1 MEQFT
6 LSTDSTCDLYLDFMR
21 ENRIYCAPLT
31 FTIEE
36 KDGTM
41 TDHLDRFESEAEYI
55 AFYDRLRKG
64 AYSRTTKLN
73 YQAHY
78 DHFLRLAQNGAKDV
92 LHFTI
97 SSGLSSTKDI
107 ARQAADDI
115 RKLFP
120 DFNVLVV
127 DPLTATVGQGA
138 LVTIALQWRDEG
150 KGVKETYDYV
160 LSLRQNIQHFIMADD
175 LNYLCRG
182 GRVSG
187 IGAAI
192 GGLLGVKPMLTFN
205 KEGKLEMLEK
215 NRGLK
220 KTMQS
225 MISKFDKMPLD
236 MNLKMIYIV
245 HTDNPEGARQLR
257 EMVVRKT
264 GVEPH
269 VSIMGPVIGSHLG
282 PGGLGFG
289 YFSTKERNAE

>member
-1 MEQFT
+1 MEKFT

-21 ENRIYCAPLT
+21 QNRIYCAPLT
-31 FTIEE
+31 FTIEGN
-36 KDGTM
+36 DGKM
-41 TDHLDRFESEAEYI
+41 TDYLDKFETESEYI
-55 AFYDRLRKG
+55 GFYNRLRGG

-73 YQAHY
+73 YQSHY
-78 DHFLRLAQNGAKDV
+78 DHFLRLAERGAKDV

-138 LVTIALQWRDEG
+138 LVTIAGEWRDSG
-150 KGVKETYDYV
+150 KTARETYDYV
-160 LSLRQNIQHFIMADD
+160 LSLRQYIQHFIMADD

-187 IGAAI
+187 MSAAI
-192 GGLLGVKPMLTFN
+192 GGLLGIKPMLTFN
-205 KEGKLEMLEK
+205 REGKLEMLEK

-220 KTMQS
+220 KSLQS
-225 MISKFDKMPLD
+225 MISKMDTLPVD
-236 MNLKMIYIV
+236 MALKRIYIV
-245 HTDNPEGARQLR
+245 HTDNPTGAERLR
-257 EMVVRKT
+257 EKVLEKC
-264 GVEPH
+264 GIEPH
-269 VSIMGPVIGSHLG
+269 VSVMGPVIGSHLG
-282 PGGLGFG
+282 PGGIGFG
-289 YFSTKERNAE
+289 YISTKERNAQ

>member
-1 MEQFT
+1 MEKFT

-21 ENRIYCAPLT
+21 RNRIYCAPLT
-31 FTIEE
+31 FTVEE
-36 KDGTM
+36 KNGTM
-41 TDHLDRFESEAEYI
+41 TDYLDRFETEAEYVH
-55 AFYDRLRKG
+55 FYNRLRGG
-64 AYSRTTKLN
+64 AYSRTSKLN

-78 DHFLRLAQNGAKDV
+78 EHFLRLAERGAKDV

-97 SSGLSSTKDI
+97 SSGLSSTKEI

-115 RKLFP
+115 RSLFP

-138 LVTIALQWRDEG
+138 LVNIAMEWRDEG
-150 KGVKETYDYV
+150 KTARETYDYV
-160 LSLRQNIQHFIMADD
+160 LSLRQYIQHFIMADD

-187 IGAAI
+187 VSAAI

-205 KEGKLEMLEK
+205 AEGKLEMLEK

-220 KTMQS
+220 KSLQS
-225 MISKFDKMPLD
+225 MIEKMDKLPVD
-236 MNLKMIYIV
+236 MNLKRIYIV
-245 HTDNPEGARQLR
+245 HTDNPAGVEQLR
-257 EMVVRKT
+257 KMVVEKC
-264 GVEPH
+264 GIEPH

-282 PGGLGFG
+282 PGGIGFG
-289 YFSTKERNAE
+289 YLSTRKRNEV